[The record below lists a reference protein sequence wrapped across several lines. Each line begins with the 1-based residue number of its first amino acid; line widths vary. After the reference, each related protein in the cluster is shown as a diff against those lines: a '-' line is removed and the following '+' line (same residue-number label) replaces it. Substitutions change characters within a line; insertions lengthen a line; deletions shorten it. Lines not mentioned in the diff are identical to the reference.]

1 MQKPKYDSTMA
12 HTSGIVNHRWDLK
25 PSEALQLQQELRA
38 KVIIQPFNRPIKY
51 IGGADISY
59 NKGSLELYAGIV
71 VLEYESQ
78 EVVAWSTVVQQS
90 TFPYIPGL
98 LSFRE
103 LPPLMAA
110 WRRIPLIPDVMMT
123 DSQGIAH
130 PRRMGEACHFGLLT
144 GIASIGCAKKN
155 LMGHYDAPKPERG
168 SYSPIRHREETLGY
182 ALCTKDKVKPVFIS
196 PGYAISL
203 EESREVALH
212 CARGYK
218 IPEPTRQAHL
228 LVNRLRMGAI
238 SAGTWQKE
246 SEGA

>member
-1 MQKPKYDSTMA
+1 MA

-78 EVVAWSTVVQQS
+78 EVVAWSTVVHQS

-103 LPPLMAA
+103 LQPLMAA
-110 WRRIPLIPDVMMT
+110 WRRIPLIP
-123 DSQGIAH
+123 
-130 PRRMGEACHFGLLT
+130 
-144 GIASIGCAKKN
+144 GCAKKN
-155 LMGHYDAPKPERG
+155 LMGHYDAPKLERG

-218 IPEPTRQAHL
+218 IHEPTRQAHQQ
-228 LVNRLRMGAI
+228 VNRLRMGAI